1 MMKAII
7 ENGVVTA
14 LMKGDV
20 DCGVPV
26 PVGLPVA
33 TGWLF
38 DNERFSAPPQVDV
51 SPQSQSDAE
60 RQWRTAE
67 LAATDWLITRHRDEL
82 DIGAQPTLSEKRFS
96 KLQAWRQAL
105 RSWPGTVEMADD
117 LSRPEPPKWLAR
129 MLQRAP

>member
-1 MMKAII
+1 MKAII

-14 LMKGDV
+14 LLTGDV

-26 PVGLPVA
+26 PVGLPVS

-51 SPQSQSDAE
+51 SPDLKTDAQ

-67 LAATDWLITRHRDEL
+67 LAATDWLVTRHRDEL
-82 DIGAQPTLSEKRFS
+82 DIGAQPTLSSKQFS

-105 RSWPGTVEMADD
+105 RNWPGTVETADD
-117 LSRPEPPKWLAR
+117 LSRPEPPKWLVR
-129 MLQRAP
+129 TSRRAP